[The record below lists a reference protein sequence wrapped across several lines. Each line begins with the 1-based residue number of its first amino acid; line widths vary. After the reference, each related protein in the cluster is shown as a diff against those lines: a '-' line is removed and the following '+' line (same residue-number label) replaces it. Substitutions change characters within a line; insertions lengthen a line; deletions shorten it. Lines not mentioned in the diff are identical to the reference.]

1 MYENRHSLQNFLKE
15 HSSRLCF
22 IVPQLSKISSYG
34 LENPENDLNY
44 SRPYLVA
51 DKGRQ
56 KGILLEILVCNFLIA
71 LIIWNW

>member
-1 MYENRHSLQNFLKE
+1 MTLL
-15 HSSRLCF
+15 
-22 IVPQLSKISSYG
+22 
-34 LENPENDLNY
+34 D
-44 SRPYLVA
+44 